1 MSINLP
7 WIYLVYS
14 KDKMTGMS
22 IIDSYANPDVRPG
35 IIKILEKNG
44 SIKDFS
50 VRLKKK
56 NGEIIDCE
64 FNTKATEG
72 NTPNGVVFI
81 LKLKK
86 GGK

>member
-1 MSINLP
+1 MN
-7 WIYLVYS
+7 
-14 KDKMTGMS
+14 
-22 IIDSYANPDVRPG
+22 IIDSYADPDVRPG

-44 SIKDFS
+44 SIKDFPAK
-50 VRLKKK
+50 LKKK

-64 FNTKATEG
+64 FNTNVTED

-86 GGK
+86 GGEINE